1 MPAISVRCVPAFIF
15 QLYNASFTSVKRSN
29 INIQKHATGIKMP
42 DKVEEKLLILQLSE
56 DSRKIARLLS
66 NETSIRILKLLGK
79 RSMSAGD
86 LADELKVR
94 LNTLKYNLD
103 SLLEAGLIRVMQI
116 KWSRKGREIKIYEA
130 VEKVIILLPGKKD
143 PETSFMLMKLWK
155 NIPEILEGQKIPEL
169 S

>member
-1 MPAISVRCVPAFIF
+1 
-15 QLYNASFTSVKRSN
+15 
-29 INIQKHATGIKMP
+29 MP
-42 DKVEEKLLILQLSE
+42 DNPEKKLLILQLSE

-79 RSMSAGD
+79 KAMSAGD

-103 SLLEAGLIRVMQI
+103 SLLKAGLIRVRQV

-143 PETSFMLMKLWK
+143 IETSFMEMNFWK
-155 NIPEILEGQKIPEL
+155 SSPESSDGQKVPEL